1 MTPADSV
8 RVEWRGVRA
17 RVHARRDER
26 AHLARCVVGRSSET
40 PSVSLWVLTSATV
53 VAAALAYV
61 LAMAMGG

>member
-1 MTPADSV
+1 MSDALSY
-8 RVEWRGVRA
+8 WRTVVVP

-26 AHLARCVVGRSSET
+26 AHLARCVVGRSIDT